1 MKPLLRL
8 LLGFWFRFRAY
19 NVEVLRTPGP
29 VLLLPNHVS
38 WLDWLFLGVLLED
51 DWRFVTNSK
60 TAELSWFHR
69 KMMVNRRT
77 FPVDPTSPYAAKRM
91 AEFLGK
97 GGRLVLFAEGRISL
111 TGSLMKFF
119 DGTGFL
125 VQKTGARVITC
136 YLRNASRVLWV
147 RHDGW
152 TQWFPSVSAHFS
164 I

>member
-1 MKPLLRL
+1 MKPLLRF

-19 NVEVLRTPGP
+19 NVEVLCTPGP

-97 GGRLVLFAEGRISL
+97 GGGWSCSPRA
-111 TGSLMKFF
+111 GS
-119 DGTGFL
+119 
-125 VQKTGARVITC
+125 R
-136 YLRNASRVLWV
+136 
-147 RHDGW
+147 
-152 TQWFPSVSAHFS
+152 
-164 I
+164 